1 MEQTNNAPARP
12 SFLTVLC
19 ILSFIGSGLS
29 TLAGLIGIFA
39 SGWIMSML
47 GMGASQA
54 MSRSESMGELTADQA
69 AAAEAMADGAAGAV
83 GGIMIV
89 AFVIVFLLSALS
101 LFGVIKMWGLKK
113 SGFWMY
119 AIANGILL
127 ILMLIGMN
135 WLGVLFTAAFIGMY
149 AANLKAMK

>member
-54 MSRSESMGELTADQA
+54 MSRSEAMGELSADQA